1 LAQRS
6 VRISIW
12 WWSGARSAQEHA
24 IRLAVR
30 VGIHTGLL
38 SLPLPEAR
46 YAPLHLTPQRQ
57 KQKTLEAMLALVLE
71 LAEQHPVLFILE
83 DIHWVDPSTLE
94 FLELLIAQGPTAAVL
109 TVVTYRPVFQPSW
122 GLRTYLTPLTLQ
134 RLPPA
139 QVEAMATLVTGG
151 KLLPTAV
158 LQQVVTNTDG
168 VPLFVEELTK
178 MIVESGVLRETEGY
192 YEAAI
197 YAAAFCSKVLSTNPS
212 QGRLI

>member
-1 LAQRS
+1 
-6 VRISIW
+6 
-12 WWSGARSAQEHA
+12 
-24 IRLAVR
+24 

-178 MIVESGVLRETEGY
+178 TIVESGVLRETEGY

-197 YAAAFCSKVLSTNPS
+197 HYQTLF
-212 QGRLI
+212 QGGDFHLTC